1 MDLLDNVSQDSIIII
16 CIAMCIIALLLA
28 VIAVYQLIE
37 SRRKREK
44 EEEFYEGNY
53 GYSDSNNEVTLNIKP
68 DENIVYA
75 DESDETER
83 AKAKEEL
90 RRLKEKLLNDEIA
103 KQEENIKSKDINI
116 EKKKVNIEVNKTNN
130 TEITKELVNL
140 PLEVK
145 ALENERNKEVETVKE
160 EEKKEEVK
168 SVEPVIVTYEPEI
181 KEEPKEEVVALKVED
196 NSNKVKDIKDIDAA
210 TKEKIIDEY
219 LKQAIIKRIEE
230 EKEKQEELKKKI
242 EQEKNILSFNDSDL
256 EIIDSYLENEE
267 NLKEEHNPIEDI
279 EVIEDTFEEE
289 PVAEEENVDSIIIE
303 DNVESVV
310 KDGILDDANVGAT
323 VVNTSDD
330 EVTVEETDED
340 KPSLYEQLKEENA
353 IISYDELL
361 KASKFGYTDEEMD
374 NYVDEKDAI
383 ISLDEFEKL
392 YKEVNK
398 IAKNDNS
405 LDLTN
410 IDLNKKEE
418 VETVKIE
425 KPNSTD
431 EVTITKLSDEIKKT
445 NDFLQTLKDLQKNL
459 E

>member
-181 KEEPKEEVVALKVED
+181 NEEPKEEVVELKVED

-279 EVIEDTFEEE
+279 EVIEDTFEEK
-289 PVAEEENVDSIIIE
+289 PVVEEENLDSIIIE

-340 KPSLYEQLKEENA
+340 KPSLYEQLEEENA

>member
-28 VIAVYQLIE
+28 IVVVYQLIE
-37 SRRKREK
+37 SKRKKEK

-53 GYSDSNNEVTLNIKP
+53 GYGDSNNEVTLNIKP

-90 RRLKEKLLNDEIA
+90 RKLKEKLLNDEIA
-103 KQEENIKSKDINI
+103 RQEEEKKSREINI

-145 ALENERNKEVETVKE
+145 ALENEKQKE
-160 EEKKEEVK
+160 EETIREEIVPEVK
-168 SVEPVIVTYEPEI
+168 VVEPVIATYAPEI
-181 KEEPKEEVVALKVED
+181 NEVINDEKEEPVALKVED
-196 NSNKVKDIKDIDAA
+196 TTNKVRDIKEIDAA
-210 TKEKIIDEY
+210 TKERIIDEY
-219 LKQAIIKRIEE
+219 LKQAIVKRIEE
-230 EKEKQEELKKKI
+230 EKEKQEILKKKI
-242 EQEKNILSFNDSDL
+242 EQERNILSFNDSDL

-279 EVIEDTFEEE
+279 EVIEDNFVEDEKPIEE
-289 PVAEEENVDSIIIE
+289 SIIVE
-303 DNVESVV
+303 DNVESAI
-310 KDGILDDANVGAT
+310 KDGILEEANVGTT

-330 EVTVEETDED
+330 EEVIEEKEQEED
-340 KPSLYEQLKEENA
+340 KPSLYEQLEEENA

-398 IAKNDNS
+398 IAKNDNT
-405 LDLTN
+405 LDLSN
-410 IDLNKKEE
+410 IELNKKEE
-418 VETVKIE
+418 EPVKIE
-425 KPNSTD
+425 EPIKTD

>member
-289 PVAEEENVDSIIIE
+289 PAVEEENLDSIIIE

-330 EVTVEETDED
+330 EITVEETDED
-340 KPSLYEQLKEENA
+340 KPSLYEQLEEENA

>member
-28 VIAVYQLIE
+28 IIVVYQLIE
-37 SRRKREK
+37 SKRKKDK

-53 GYSDSNNEVTLNIKP
+53 GYADSNNEVTLNIKP

-103 KQEENIKSKDINI
+103 KREENIKSKEINI

-145 ALENERNKEVETVKE
+145 ALENEKQKEVEEVKE
-160 EEKKEEVK
+160 EKIEEVK
-168 SVEPVIVTYEPEI
+168 PVEPVIVTYEPEI
-181 KEEPKEEVVALKVED
+181 KEEVKEEPVALKRED
-196 NSNKVKDIKDIDAA
+196 TTTSKERDLKEIDAA
-210 TKEKIIDEY
+210 TKERIIDEY

-230 EKEKQEELKKKI
+230 EKEKQEILKKKI
-242 EQEKNILSFNDSDL
+242 EQERNILSFNDSDL

-289 PVAEEENVDSIIIE
+289 KPIEESVIIE
-303 DNVESVV
+303 DNVESAI
-310 KDGILDDANVGAT
+310 KDGILEDANVGTT

-330 EVTVEETDED
+330 EEVIEQD
-340 KPSLYEQLKEENA
+340 KPSLYEQLEEENA

-361 KASKFGYTDEEMD
+361 KASKFGYTDEEMN

-398 IAKNDNS
+398 IAKNDNA
-405 LDLTN
+405 LDLSN
-410 IDLNKKEE
+410 IELNKKEE
-418 VETVKIE
+418 KETVKIE
-425 KPNSTD
+425 EPIKTD